1 MACPAPSNQGQTTFI
16 FLRWT
21 VLALTVV
28 CSAAQAFPT
37 KPVRI
42 VAPFPPGGPIDLL
55 ARTVAER
62 YQQHSG
68 QSVVVDNRPGGAGN
82 IGIQAVAQA
91 SPDGHTWLFVPQGNI
106 TINATLMK
114 DLPFSWERDFAPVTL
129 IAYAPNVL
137 VVHPSTPASSVAELI
152 AYARKNPGKLTYG
165 SPGIGSSLH
174 LIGELMKREAGIEL
188 THVPYKGTTQA
199 MQDLLGGQIGM
210 MFGSAPTLM
219 PQVRAGKLRAL
230 AVTTGSRSPAAPEL
244 PTLVESGL
252 KSLDVPSWYGAL
264 VPAKTPRTV
273 VERIHADIAAIV
285 SREEVKRSLEPQG
298 MYPVANRPDEFAA
311 QIRRETA
318 VWARVIREANI
329 KAE

>member
-1 MACPAPSNQGQTTFI
+1 M
-16 FLRWT
+16 
-21 VLALTVV
+21 
-28 CSAAQAFPT
+28 
-37 KPVRI
+37 
-42 VAPFPPGGPIDLL
+42 APFPPGGPIDLL

-62 YQQHSG
+62 YQQQTG

-91 SPDGHTWLFVPQGNI
+91 SPDGYTWLFVPQGNI

-137 VVHPSTPASSVAELI
+137 VVHPSTPAGSVAELI
-152 AYARKNPGKLTYG
+152 AYAKQNPGKLTYG

-199 MQDLLGGQIGM
+199 MQDLLGGQIRM

-230 AVTTGSRSPAAPEL
+230 AVTTATRTPAAPEL

-264 VPAKTPRTV
+264 VPAKTPPAIV
-273 VERIHADIAAIV
+273 VQIQKDLAAIV
-285 SREEVKRSLEPQG
+285 NQPQVKSTLQSQG

-311 QIRRETA
+311 QIKRETA